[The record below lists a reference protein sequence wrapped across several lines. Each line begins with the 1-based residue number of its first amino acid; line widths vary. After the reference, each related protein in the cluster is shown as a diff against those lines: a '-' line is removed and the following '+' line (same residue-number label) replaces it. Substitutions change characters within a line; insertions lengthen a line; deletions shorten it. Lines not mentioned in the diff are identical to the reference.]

1 MHMSQQ
7 VYTCHT
13 FVLVQAA
20 SPAEQCTRQEVMK
33 PPWPTVEFINGC
45 SALRK
50 AVPAVTCHKGVGGSA
65 RAYKRERRT
74 VVHENVLITCRQARP
89 AL

>member
-1 MHMSQQ
+1 MSQQ

-50 AVPAVTCHKGVGGSA
+50 AVPAVTCHKGVAHVTKVWGGQPG
-65 RAYKRERRT
+65 RT
-74 VVHENVLITCRQARP
+74 SGRGAP
-89 AL
+89 